1 MRCSLAIVYISLL
14 MTRVAVSACY
24 APCWPRS
31 PVAFLSFLHDC
42 EPIRWLIHW
51 HTNLGRPSIMSECS
65 STMLLALSII
75 SNLTFCILKTSQIY
89 DWIVKYKYVNG
100 RATAAAETL
109 FGPSIVVGES
119 EMRRCELRMGI
130 CVIRPSAKLVGIVII
145 CSSTVIVRSIVLL
158 KVIKWVFF
166 C

>member
-1 MRCSLAIVYISLL
+1 
-14 MTRVAVSACY
+14 
-24 APCWPRS
+24 
-31 PVAFLSFLHDC
+31 
-42 EPIRWLIHW
+42 
-51 HTNLGRPSIMSECS
+51 MSECS

-75 SNLTFCILKTSQIY
+75 SNLTFCISKTSPIY
-89 DWIVKYKYVNG
+89 DLIVKYKYVNG

-130 CVIRPSAKLVGIVII
+130 GVIRPSAKLVGIVII

-158 KVIKWVFF
+158 KVIKWFF